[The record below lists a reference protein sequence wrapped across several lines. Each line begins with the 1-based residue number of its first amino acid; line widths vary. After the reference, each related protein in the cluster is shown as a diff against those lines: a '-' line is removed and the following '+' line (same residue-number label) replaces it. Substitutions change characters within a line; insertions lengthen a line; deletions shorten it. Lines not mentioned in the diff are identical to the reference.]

1 MGEVGVPVLA
11 LRVERGRADVEELAA
26 VAVVLCSVLAGRQA
40 AGAPEPEPELELELL
55 SVVPS
60 WRRPGLVGGQWRFPH
75 CWR

>member
-1 MGEVGVPVLA
+1 MGEAGVPVLA

-26 VAVVLCSVLAGRQA
+26 VAVVLCSVLAGRRA
-40 AGAPEPEPELELELL
+40 AGAPEPEPELELL

-60 WRRPGLVGGQWRFPH
+60 WRRPGLVGGRWRFPY